1 MEVEWINNKI
11 YLCQHVK
18 HFYIFSILCCPWD
31 EKSGWETCQ
40 IHISWIVNTWNT
52 FHDKVTRGAQSNQ
65 YQTYDI
71 MFGIDLWHVEC
82 NLVTREILGWHVE
95 CITYT
100 WDASMTRNVLLWHV
114 SYMNVTCSQHVKYK
128 YLTCFDTWATGNS
141 RVMTRVLH
149 LQHVRYMPKIC
160 TISLYYKYLTR
171 FTMWVTI
178 YLHIMTCVLR
188 ILQARSSF
196 PFSSV
201 TKGYIFTQT
210 EGSHILSHQREW
222 MHKISRVLR

>member
-1 MEVEWINNKI
+1 
-11 YLCQHVK
+11 
-18 HFYIFSILCCPWD
+18 
-31 EKSGWETCQ
+31 
-40 IHISWIVNTWNT
+40 
-52 FHDKVTRGAQSNQ
+52 
-65 YQTYDI
+65 

-100 WDASMTRNVLLWHV
+100 WDASMTRSVLLWHV

-178 YLHIMTCVLR
+178 YLHVMTCVLR

-222 MHKISRVLR
+222 MHKISRVSSSGAVAVIASGCYKGIYYIYIKLAILAHTCSWAVFEKTTVGADFE

>member
-1 MEVEWINNKI
+1 
-11 YLCQHVK
+11 
-18 HFYIFSILCCPWD
+18 
-31 EKSGWETCQ
+31 
-40 IHISWIVNTWNT
+40 
-52 FHDKVTRGAQSNQ
+52 
-65 YQTYDI
+65 

-178 YLHIMTCVLR
+178 YLHIMTCVPR

-222 MHKISRVLR
+222 MHKISRVLQWLSEAVIRAYIIYILNWLYLLILALELIWVNNCWSWFWVDSHHY

>member
-1 MEVEWINNKI
+1 
-11 YLCQHVK
+11 
-18 HFYIFSILCCPWD
+18 
-31 EKSGWETCQ
+31 
-40 IHISWIVNTWNT
+40 
-52 FHDKVTRGAQSNQ
+52 
-65 YQTYDI
+65 

-82 NLVTREILGWHVE
+82 NSVTREIRGWHVK

-114 SYMNVTCSQHVKYK
+114 NYMNVTCSQHVKYK

-178 YLHIMTCVLR
+178 YLHIMTCVPR

-222 MHKISRVLR
+222 MHKISRVLTLS